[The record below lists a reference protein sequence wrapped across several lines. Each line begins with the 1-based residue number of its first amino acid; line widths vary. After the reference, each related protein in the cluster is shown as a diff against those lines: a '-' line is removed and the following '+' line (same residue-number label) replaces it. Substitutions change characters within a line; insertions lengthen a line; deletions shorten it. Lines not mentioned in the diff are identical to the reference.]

1 MYIGFHVFRLS
12 VQFFRTRILLTQNST
27 DSVAYYS
34 IVIFILFAT
43 RVILIF
49 RNVVLTLSVNSSD
62 FQIVKFNRVIPS
74 SPPPQKKEENKIQR
88 GSGRKVVVLRGLT
101 ISAIYKSGARL
112 PIQTQLRN

>member
-34 IVIFILFAT
+34 IVIFILFAM

-74 SPPPQKKEENKIQR
+74 SPPQKKR
-88 GSGRKVVVLRGLT
+88 RK
-101 ISAIYKSGARL
+101 
-112 PIQTQLRN
+112 